1 MYLCV
6 YLLAVSFLFLEFLL
20 LFLFFAF
27 VLFCLF
33 LGLLVCNFFGF
44 SNFRIIFISF
54 LLDLLELLFSYLL
67 VCFNLFG
74 CPIADKIKVFAEL
87 HESIFLEVVLVL
99 GEVWKT
105 FSYVGAGVNNDY
117 IPVNAMKKRL
127 VIVKHWHYLELK
139 D

>member
-1 MYLCV
+1 
-6 YLLAVSFLFLEFLL
+6 
-20 LFLFFAF
+20 
-27 VLFCLF
+27 
-33 LGLLVCNFFGF
+33 
-44 SNFRIIFISF
+44 
-54 LLDLLELLFSYLL
+54 
-67 VCFNLFG
+67 LFG

-127 VIVKHWHYLELK
+127 VIVKHCHYLELK